1 MIFAFLASGGA
12 YTRYQITASR
22 SAEKRAK
29 ELAWLAL
36 DKLAEQA
43 SLHAAEPD
51 RWAESFI
58 SVAQLRDDVLRN
70 DFSST
75 RRRKIWEQVQKKVEG
90 NANVRPMVRE
100 GRGGDVGRVWEWV
113 GAVRAI
119 ENPQSVDRRRSS
131 IPHRN
136 SYDSRAGGRL
146 LTADSD
152 PQTGGKIVRWQE
164 QGPYY

>member
-12 YTRYQITASR
+12 YTRYSITSSR
-22 SAEKRAK
+22 SEEKRAK
-29 ELAWLAL
+29 ELASLAL
-36 DKLAEQA
+36 NQLAEQA

-51 RWAESFI
+51 RWDEGFI

-75 RRRKIWEQVQKKVEG
+75 RRRKIWEKVQKKVEG

-119 ENPQSVDRRRSS
+119 ESPQSIDRRRSS
-131 IPHRN
+131 GYRDNYN
-136 SYDSRAGGRL
+136 SYAGDRL
-146 LTADSD
+146 ITAEGE
-152 PQTGGKIVRWQE
+152 PNTGGKIVRWQE
-164 QGPYY
+164 PDQYY